1 MTKQEIINECYNK
14 IEELNKKTVVTTS
27 EMDFYEKFTRENSPF
42 SYEMF
47 SEISGTDFL
56 IAVLNC
62 CYEDIPFDK
71 IYNDINKIR
80 RLLDGEDVE
89 DIEMLIGALRYISD
103 NELDDQ
109 MINSLKD
116 NNRHRVLKSIR
127 DMISMHAG
135 IDSMFQDIL
144 RDSECE
150 KSIVLPLLEYNKIN
164 HAVIYNLLHFIIE
177 SKDMKYCIDRI
188 TKDIHKM
195 ARQAGVVLTSRELSK
210 SIDKSINKTI
220 KMNCH
225 TNEIK
230 ECFLSISEYYKKL
243 TDEVKNTENN
253 KNRSIRAYENL
264 INGLNRAFNSDEITN
279 YEALVKKVPDEEI
292 RKAVLKLVYQH
303 NKINYEELDST
314 YKELSKNSTV
324 HFLALLKQYDIS
336 KDEVNLNKIMRND
349 YDTLYDMLKLISYI
363 TTDKLTIINA
373 IQVSNVV
380 TCKYLKEL
388 KDKGVINTTT
398 FTKYPSIF
406 DSNSDEF
413 NKLDN
418 NIKTL
423 STYKINPAIFVNNP
437 NVMLETNIKDSLE
450 VLEEYNLMKSMK
462 NSGDY
467 NYLAKDNLCGL
478 IDKIIELGFED
489 YLVNDMSLLNENNWD
504 RIYVLK
510 ALGYKIESKEELLS
524 YLRSN
529 TFIVPDDKLSYYI
542 PNAVSYYEC
551 KEDNL
556 YSSLLN
562 EYNSSERTFNID
574 GIIVSKRRFYRNYRE
589 NSNSL
594 IKCIID
600 GGIYSRDEIGHIEK
614 VLNGSKEK

>member
-303 NKINYEELDST
+303 NKINYEDCP
-314 YKELSKNSTV
+314 
-324 HFLALLKQYDIS
+324 LAKHLGS
-336 KDEVNLNKIMRND
+336 
-349 YDTLYDMLKLISYI
+349 
-363 TTDKLTIINA
+363 
-373 IQVSNVV
+373 
-380 TCKYLKEL
+380 
-388 KDKGVINTTT
+388 
-398 FTKYPSIF
+398 
-406 DSNSDEF
+406 
-413 NKLDN
+413 
-418 NIKTL
+418 
-423 STYKINPAIFVNNP
+423 
-437 NVMLETNIKDSLE
+437 LETFIKCAFEEISESE
-450 VLEEYNLMKSMK
+450 VVVLLDMIEKLYKRFGITK
-462 NSGDY
+462 NT
-467 NYLAKDNLCGL
+467 
-478 IDKIIELGFED
+478 KI
-489 YLVNDMSLLNENNWD
+489 
-504 RIYVLK
+504 
-510 ALGYKIESKEELLS
+510 
-524 YLRSN
+524 
-529 TFIVPDDKLSYYI
+529 
-542 PNAVSYYEC
+542 
-551 KEDNL
+551 
-556 YSSLLN
+556 SSL
-562 EYNSSERTFNID
+562 
-574 GIIVSKRRFYRNYRE
+574 V
-589 NSNSL
+589 
-594 IKCIID
+594 
-600 GGIYSRDEIGHIEK
+600 
-614 VLNGSKEK
+614 